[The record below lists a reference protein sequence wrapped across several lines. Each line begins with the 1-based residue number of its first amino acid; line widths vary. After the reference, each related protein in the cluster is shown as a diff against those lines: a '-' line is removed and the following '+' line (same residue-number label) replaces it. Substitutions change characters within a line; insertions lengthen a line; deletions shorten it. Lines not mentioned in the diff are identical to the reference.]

1 MTRKLRPRRTDESG
15 AAADCIVPPNR
26 HRAAAL
32 ASVADSTERLYSGAV
47 AAGRHSSATLL
58 VRSPQ
63 TTRLP
68 ISPIPHATFRF
79 GA

>member
-1 MTRKLRPRRTDESG
+1 MHSG
-15 AAADCIVPPNR
+15 VAADCVVPPNR
-26 HRAAAL
+26 HGAAAL
-32 ASVADSTERLYSGAV
+32 ASVADSIEALYSGAV
-47 AAGRHSSATLL
+47 AVARHSSANQL

-68 ISPIPHATFRF
+68 ISLIPHATFRF